1 MRSAE
6 ASGAGRMDRREGA
19 KPKDRGAGLFQA
31 RDGGK
36 PPVAQPPERDK
47 AKRGGERSRADGPEG
62 GRETEGPQS
71 GPVSSPRRREAARRA
86 AAAA

>member
-36 PPVAQPPERDK
+36 PPVAQPPERDRK
-47 AKRGGERSRADGPEG
+47 KLSLIHI
-62 GRETEGPQS
+62 
-71 GPVSSPRRREAARRA
+71 
-86 AAAA
+86 